1 MRLQTRSQSQA
12 AARHGEATRA
22 KLMFL
27 ERLSR
32 GSEKEVEEGLEADDR
47 SIDGVDKERD
57 AEV

>member
-1 MRLQTRSQSQA
+1 MI
-12 AARHGEATRA
+12 
-22 KLMFL
+22 L

-32 GSEKEVEEGLEADDR
+32 GTEKAVEKGLEADDR